1 MSERAEQL
9 DNQAKEF
16 IERLI
21 AAADFDLR
29 ARYTREQEFLK
40 VEISGSDGE
49 LVLEN
54 NANLLYAIEHIVN
67 QVMYRLGQGESRVM
81 IDCNDYRQ
89 TRVLELQLMARKAAE
104 RVKTTH
110 APFSLQPMPA
120 FERRVIHVTLA
131 EEIGV
136 RTESSGLGTNR
147 HVIIL
152 PAAG

>member
-29 ARYTREQEFLK
+29 ARYTREEEFLK

-54 NANLLYAIEHIVN
+54 NAT
-67 QVMYRLGQGESRVM
+67 S
-81 IDCNDYRQ
+81 C
-89 TRVLELQLMARKAAE
+89 TR
-104 RVKTTH
+104 
-110 APFSLQPMPA
+110 
-120 FERRVIHVTLA
+120 
-131 EEIGV
+131 
-136 RTESSGLGTNR
+136 SS
-147 HVIIL
+147 IS
-152 PAAG
+152 

>member
-1 MSERAEQL
+1 MSERADQL
-9 DNQAKEF
+9 DNEAKQF
-16 IERLI
+16 IERLVAI
-21 AAADFDLR
+21 TGLDLR
-29 ARYTREQEFLK
+29 AQYERQPEFLK
-40 VEISGSDGE
+40 VELSGSDDE

-54 NANLLYAIEHIVN
+54 SATLLYAMEHIVN
-67 QVMYRLGQGESRVM
+67 QVMYRRGPGESRVM

-89 TRVLELQLMARKAAE
+89 TRILELQLMARKAAE

-131 EEIGV
+131 EEQGI

-147 HVIIL
+147 HVVIL